1 MSWNHRAAVL
11 SLWSLA
17 PMLLGLAAPVDPNRA
32 PAEVFI
38 VLGVARVVLVI
49 VLLLTIP
56 LSGEDFRQS
65 GTQYYG
71 GPFGGLGGF
80 GGFGGFGGP

>member
-1 MSWNHRAAVL
+1 MGAL
-11 SLWSLA
+11 Q
-17 PMLLGLAAPVDPNRA
+17 
-32 PAEVFI
+32 PAHLI
-38 VLGVARVVLVI
+38 IVLVI